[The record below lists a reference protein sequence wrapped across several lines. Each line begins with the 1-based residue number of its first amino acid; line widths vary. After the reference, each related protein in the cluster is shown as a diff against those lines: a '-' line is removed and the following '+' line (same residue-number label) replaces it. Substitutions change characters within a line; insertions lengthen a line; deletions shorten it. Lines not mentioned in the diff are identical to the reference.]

1 MPTHTTRMQIT
12 LNAEQTARLLEWAGK
27 ATEAEVEADCEPSGY
42 MLEVA
47 AGGAPSW
54 AEAVGAGGVRDGW
67 PEAQHDPLGLRRE
80 EEGLQGV
87 AEPHL
92 VAEARR

>member
-47 AGGAPSW
+47 IGGAPSW
-54 AEAVGAGGVRDGW
+54 VEAVGAGGRID
-67 PEAQHDPLGLRRE
+67 LGDVD
-80 EEGLQGV
+80 V
-87 AEPHL
+87 ALIDEDQP
-92 VAEARR
+92 

>member
-54 AEAVGAGGVRDGW
+54 AEAVGAGGRID
-67 PEAQHDPLGLRRE
+67 LGDVDVALIDE
-80 EEGLQGV
+80 EQ
-87 AEPHL
+87 P
-92 VAEARR
+92 

>member
-27 ATEAEVEADCEPSGY
+27 TTEAEVEADCEPSGY

-47 AGGAPSW
+47 IGGVPSW
-54 AEAVGAGGVRDGW
+54 AEAVGGGGRID
-67 PEAQHDPLGLRRE
+67 LGDVD
-80 EEGLQGV
+80 V
-87 AEPHL
+87 ALIDEDQ
-92 VAEARR
+92 R